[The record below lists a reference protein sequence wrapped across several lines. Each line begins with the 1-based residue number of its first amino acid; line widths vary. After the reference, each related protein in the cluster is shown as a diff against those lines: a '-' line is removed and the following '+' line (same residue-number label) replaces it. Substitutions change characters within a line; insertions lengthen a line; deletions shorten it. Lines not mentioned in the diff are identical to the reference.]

1 MSYMKLLRYLFFI
14 TILFFLLHSC
24 NKDNLKKYDNPFFYI
39 EKNGESKEII
49 YSEVDMVSEYFI
61 YFSSK
66 ALKKPVNVFYNIKVG
81 NGLKEYKD
89 YIVLNKLNKITFLPG
104 IYQMPIRI
112 KWLPKKVKEGDD
124 NSITI
129 KITSNSMNYNIGLPG
144 KDKKQSSFV
153 ITKINN

>member
-1 MSYMKLLRYLFFI
+1 MKLLRYL
-14 TILFFLLHSC
+14 LFVIFVLYSC
-24 NKDNLKKYDNPFFYI
+24 NKDNLEKYDNPFFHI
-39 EKNGESKEII
+39 MKNGESKELIS
-49 YSEVDMVSEYFI
+49 SEADVVSEYFI

-66 ALKKPVNVFYNIKVG
+66 YFNKTVNVFYNIQVG
-81 NGLKEYKD
+81 NGLKEYED

-112 KWLPKKVKEGDD
+112 KWLPKKVEEGDN

-129 KITSNSMNYNIGLPG
+129 KIISNSMNYNIGLPG